1 MIPTIGRIVHYR
13 LSSQDAAAINRRR
26 DHAASFLQTKTGGFH
41 EGYQTHAGNSVN
53 AGEVFPM
60 LIVRTWGED
69 ERAGVSG
76 QVFLDGS
83 DVFWATSRIEGGA
96 PGQWTWPERVG
107 VGASPAPPAPPA
119 HPHPQQQDKPG
130 RGDPGKKG

>member
-1 MIPTIGRIVHYR
+1 MTHPTIGRIVHYR
-13 LSSQDAAAINRRR
+13 LSAQDAEAINRRR
-26 DHAASFLQTKTGGFH
+26 DHAASHLRSQTGGATQ
-41 EGYQTHAGNSVN
+41 GYQAHAGNSVN

-60 LIVRTWGED
+60 IIVRVFGED
-69 ERAGVSG
+69 KHAAVSG

-107 VGASPAPPAPPA
+107 VGASPAAPPD

-130 RGDPGKKG
+130 RGSPSKKG